1 MGAPFAA
8 SCSSKNGLLMHES
21 IAFNHALDVKKTEVV
36 DSQWFVKSFI
46 FRIIGRERKIF
57 STDGLL
63 VGAKFRIFLTKVVAA
78 AFIYALFEVF
88 LLCKQEPIYNNM
100 FMREICIIWSFETP
114 FPNLLAP

>member
-1 MGAPFAA
+1 
-8 SCSSKNGLLMHES
+8 MHES
-21 IAFNHALDVKKTEVV
+21 IAFTRAKDVKKTEVF
-36 DSQWFVKSFI
+36 DCQRFTKMLI

-88 LLCKQEPIYNNM
+88 QLCKQEPLYNNM
-100 FMREICIIWSFETP
+100 FMREICIIWLFEMP